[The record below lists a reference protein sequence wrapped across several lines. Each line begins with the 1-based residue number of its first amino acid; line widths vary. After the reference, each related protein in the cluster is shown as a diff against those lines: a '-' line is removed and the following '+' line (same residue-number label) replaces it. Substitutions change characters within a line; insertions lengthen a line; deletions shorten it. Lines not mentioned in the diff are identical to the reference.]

1 MYMINKHILTHI
13 SKGLVLVKLKL
24 FQIYNNDKSST
35 NTGVGCHNRMCIKLK
50 TIQVDKSYI
59 SNAQL
64 TTKCIILFLYT
75 IAARRK
81 SQTQLS

>member
-24 FQIYNNDKSST
+24 FQIHNNDKSST
-35 NTGVGCHNRMCIKLK
+35 TTGVGCHNRMCIKLR

-64 TTKCIILFLYT
+64 TIQVHYLVSLHDCCTKKKPHST
-75 IAARRK
+75 
-81 SQTQLS
+81 

>member
-1 MYMINKHILTHI
+1 MYMINKRILTHI

-64 TTKCIILFLYT
+64 TIQVHYFVSLHDCCPKKKPHST
-75 IAARRK
+75 
-81 SQTQLS
+81 